1 MFGERSVTG
10 HRWCSAVAA
19 FKASART
26 AGASPTVHVVF
37 WGRAANDHDL
47 REWPKPTSAMSACA
61 PASANAWAVAWSGC
75 CSARPNRGLAMG
87 AAPVHGLPSP
97 TPSRSS
103 VQHVAPGAGVQSA
116 PANGQLSSNELIA
129 GRSARLP
136 RGDPQLT
143 QVVTRGHLAE
153 RRPFHWPSS
162 ISAFGSIA
170 LGRTF
175 DRIDRAAMCRSP
187 VRHLLRRCRCPKA
200 QAVRQ
205 PAHR

>member
-1 MFGERSVTG
+1 MVQRSCGVLGVCARCPRSTSSFGGARRMITTCASV
-10 HRWCSAVAA
+10 
-19 FKASART
+19 
-26 AGASPTVHVVF
+26 
-37 WGRAANDHDL
+37 
-47 REWPKPTSAMSACA
+47 PKPTSAMSACET
-61 PASANAWAVAWSGC
+61 ASANAWAVAWSEC

-103 VQHVAPGAGVQSA
+103 VPHVAPGAGVQSA
-116 PANGQLSSNELIA
+116 PANGQLVE
-129 GRSARLP
+129 
-136 RGDPQLT
+136 RGPF
-143 QVVTRGHLAE
+143 
-153 RRPFHWPSS
+153 RRPSS
-162 ISAFGSIA
+162 VSALGSIA

-187 VRHLLRRCRCPKA
+187 VRHLPRRCRCPKA